1 MTFLSQNT
9 RFSRHFW
16 ACYQA
21 LITFNDV
28 WSFVRVFILNRTPA
42 PADNSMQNWPNVF
55 KSWSQVAEEEEPRSL
70 SPLNKRQDHQA
81 VEGLLLN

>member
-1 MTFLSQNT
+1 MYG
-9 RFSRHFW
+9 HFF
-16 ACYQA
+16 YLKHGSVSLFQTG
-21 LITFNDV
+21 LQPNMQI
-28 WSFVRVFILNRTPA
+28 WS
-42 PADNSMQNWPNVF
+42 NVF